1 MVDIL
6 DVVVPAYSAGIT
18 VDLLDYHKINGKKTV
33 DKYVD
38 IQQEQL
44 EEVISYWDDER
55 ELKQA
60 TYFAPENGN
69 PGRVVVVMCSF
80 NYNYSDTFEK
90 WTTKYKEALE
100 EIANICA
107 IAGDMA
113 LVNGTKERS
122 DTAEPVFIDI
132 QEKSSNPI
140 EALHD
145 MWFGKKEKPE
155 HEDAIDALRYAIN
168 KSLADTI
175 GMPVELLDPDGPYG
189 FDTESGK
196 LTNAQHEEMK
206 NILHTMAM
214 SGPEDIE
221 KQVEQ
226 WRDMID
232 SSDISH
238 EGIDK
243 FRERIKEAT
252 YVDDATKQMEK
263 ISAATGLPLDVVKSM
278 YLGNR
283 SKEENNGCKD
293 VGQGSIH

>member
-6 DVVVPAYSAGIT
+6 DVVVPAYNAGIT
-18 VDLLDYHKINGKKTV
+18 VDLLDYHKINEKKTV

-69 PGRVVVVMCSF
+69 PGRVVVVMCSL
-80 NYNYSDTFEK
+80 NYNRSDAFEK

-100 EIANICA
+100 EIANICF
-107 IAGDMA
+107 IAGDMDLA
-113 LVNGTKERS
+113 NGTEERG
-122 DTAEPVFIDI
+122 DTAEPIFINI
-132 QEKSSNPI
+132 QEKNSNPI

-175 GMPVELLDPDGPYG
+175 GMPIEMLDPNGSYK
-189 FDTESGK
+189 F
-196 LTNAQHEEMK
+196 
-206 NILHTMAM
+206 NIG
-214 SGPEDIE
+214 GPEDIG

-226 WRDMID
+226 WRDMIA
-232 SSDISH
+232 SSGISY
-238 EGIDK
+238 EDIDK
-243 FRERIKEAT
+243 LRERIKEAT
-252 YVDDATKQMEK
+252 YADDASKQMEE
-263 ISAATGLPLDVVKSM
+263 ISAATGLPLDVVKGM
-278 YLGNR
+278 YLGDR
-283 SKEENNGCKD
+283 GKEENNGCKD
-293 VGQGSIH
+293 VSKDSIH